1 MADVPE
7 VNESSFQ
14 AEVLD
19 CAEPV
24 LVDFWAP
31 WCGPCRAIAPVV
43 AELAQ
48 ENAGTAK
55 VVKLNVDESPA
66 LAAKYGVTGIPTLM
80 VFRGG
85 QVVNSFMG
93 IQAKARLQEA
103 LDQAKNMG

>member
-1 MADVPE
+1 MADLPE
-7 VNESSFQ
+7 VNESNFQ

-19 CAEPV
+19 CAQPV

-43 AELAQ
+43 AELA
-48 ENAGTAK
+48 EDNSGTAK

-66 LAAKYGVTGIPTLM
+66 LAAKYGVTNIPTLM

-93 IQAKARLQEA
+93 IQPKARLQEA
-103 LDQAKNMG
+103 LDQAKSMG